1 MEDFLRNAGE
11 QALELARRKGVEAE
25 AFLLHS
31 RELSAEVIDGK
42 VETLKEAE
50 EAGMGLRVI
59 NQGKLGFV
67 FTSDLSY
74 QAIAKVVEDAIS
86 ISHYTEAD
94 PYNCLPWGKYEYP
107 VLEVYDPS
115 IPGTSLEAKIEM
127 AREVERIA
135 LSTDSRISI
144 IERAGYEDSEFTS
157 VIMNTNGVYTSG
169 KGNFCGIYI
178 FLVAQ
183 EDGDAQ
189 NGFSVMVRKNY
200 KTLNPDFTGREAANN
215 AVRALNARRISSAHL
230 PCVMEPYVA
239 TLFLSLLAQMVDA
252 QMVQKGKSLFAGK
265 LQEVVASPVVNLID
279 DATWDGGIGTFPF
292 DGEGVPA
299 RKNTVISDGVLIGYL
314 YDCYTASKAGLESTG
329 NGQRGSFRG
338 LPSVGTSNFILQAG
352 SKSAQ
357 DLFGDI
363 EKGLYITEVM
373 GMHTANPISGD
384 FSVGAAGIMI
394 ENGKLT
400 YPVRGATI
408 AGNLGDFFKDIESVG
423 NDLRFF
429 GGKAAPS
436 IRIKSLSIAGDL

>member
-11 QALELARRKGVEAE
+11 KALELARKKGVEAE
-25 AFLLHS
+25 AFLLHG
-31 RELSAEVIDGK
+31 RELSVEVIEGQ

-50 EAGMGLRVI
+50 EAGLGFRVI
-59 NQGKLGFV
+59 NNGRLGFV
-67 FTSDLSY
+67 FTSDLSE
-74 QAIAKVVEDAIS
+74 QAIRQVVDDAIS
-86 ISHYTEAD
+86 ISRYTEAD
-94 PYNCLPWGKYEYP
+94 PHNCLPQGKYEYP
-107 VLEVYDPS
+107 VLEVYDPR
-115 IPGTSLEAKIEM
+115 IPETNLEAKIEL
-127 AREVERIA
+127 AREVEQIA
-135 LSTDSRISI
+135 LSSDPRVSI

-157 VIMNTNGVYTSG
+157 VIMNTSGLYASG

-183 EDGDAQ
+183 GEGDAQ

-200 KTLNPDFTGREAANN
+200 KDLDPVFTGREAAEN
-215 AVRALNARRISSAHL
+215 AVRALNARTISSAHL

-239 TLFLSLLAQMVDA
+239 TRFLSLLAQMVDA
-252 QMVQKGKSLFAGK
+252 QMVQKGKSLLAGK
-265 LQEVVASPVVNLID
+265 LEQVIASPVVNLVD
-279 DATWDGGIGTFPF
+279 DATFKGGIGTFSF
-292 DGEGVPA
+292 DGEGVAA
-299 RKNTVISDGVLIGYL
+299 RRNTVIKDGVLTGYL
-314 YDCYTASKAGLESTG
+314 YDSYTASKAGLEPSG

-352 SKSAQ
+352 TRSPQ
-357 DLFGDI
+357 ELYGDI

-408 AGNLGDFFKDIESVG
+408 AGNLGNFFRDIESTG
-423 NDLRFF
+423 SDLRFF

-436 IRIKSLSIAGDL
+436 IRLKSLSIAGE